1 MSPVADR
8 GTFHVPPATRNNDL
22 RRREICR
29 RELDLLEN
37 NNLRRRSACGGA
49 KCPAKCPCD
58 GNACDT
64 SELLR
69 VQLHQLRRHAMKL
82 RSLILTL
89 LWAALA
95 LPTWADEFQV
105 LPDKVDGVPRG
116 ELLSKHLLDQ
126 ADELLQK
133 RKAEFEKIVR
143 DPKQIAAY
151 QERLR
156 GKFREALGEFP
167 ERTPLNDVVT
177 GRVVRE
183 GFTVE
188 KVLFE
193 SRPKF
198 FVTGAM
204 FLPDAKKFPP
214 PYPAVL
220 VVCGHSANGKA
231 YDGYQRATAML
242 ALNGIA
248 GFIIDPI
255 GQGERVQLLNAEGKP
270 QIPNPV
276 DEHTLLG
283 HGAVLLGRNTASF
296 EIWDGMR
303 AIDYLESR
311 KDIDATKGVGCM
323 GNSGGGTQTAQL
335 MALDDRIACA
345 SPACYITSFE
355 KLLHTIGPQDAEQN
369 IFGQLRFG
377 MNHADYVILRAPKPT
392 LICSARGDYFNI
404 DGARDSFAQAK
415 QAYEALGHGEQI
427 AMKEADGP
435 HGWSQPLREA
445 AVGWMVRWLR
455 GEGREVKEPEID
467 VLTDAE
473 MNVTPLGQVM
483 LLDGAVSAF
492 ELNRAE
498 NVRLSMVRADLWTK
512 DPGKALVESRHQLH
526 RNERIQTA
534 GKDFYTLGDNIEG
547 ERFRYRKLEFGLCTA
562 IYAMPK
568 ELADETPVLYLDPQ
582 GKAHALRPDGP
593 VEKLLAQG
601 RAVLVVDIA
610 GVGEA
615 ASEKGE
621 WYNARFGSEGR
632 NATVAY
638 LLQTSALSIRTMDI
652 SKSAHIAIVS
662 RWSEI
667 EAREVDLIALGELG
681 PPALHAAAFH
691 PKGFRKVRI
700 ERSLAS
706 FASVVETPVVE
717 NQWVH
722 MIHGALRVYDLPDL
736 AASLGDKLEL
746 IEPVDASGKVIEM
759 KK

>member
-1 MSPVADR
+1 M
-8 GTFHVPPATRNNDL
+8 
-22 RRREICR
+22 
-29 RELDLLEN
+29 
-37 NNLRRRSACGGA
+37 
-49 KCPAKCPCD
+49 
-58 GNACDT
+58 
-64 SELLR
+64 
-69 VQLHQLRRHAMKL
+69 QLRSFA
-82 RSLILTL
+82 LTL
-89 LWAALA
+89 IWAACVA
-95 LPTWADEFQV
+95 VAHGDEFQV
-105 LPDKVDGVPRG
+105 LPERVDGVPRG

-126 ADELLQK
+126 ADELLRQ
-133 RKAEFEKIVR
+133 RRMEFEKIVG

-151 QERLR
+151 QARLR
-156 GKFREALGEFP
+156 KSFLNALGEFP

-177 GRVVRE
+177 GRVVRDE
-183 GFTVE
+183 FIVE
-188 KVLFE
+188 KILFE

-231 YDGYQRATAML
+231 YEGYQRATALL

-255 GQGERVQLLNAEGKP
+255 GQGERVQLLDADGKP

-283 HGAVLLGRNTASF
+283 HGSVLLGRNTASF
-296 EIWDGMR
+296 EVWDGMR

-311 KDIDATKGVGCM
+311 KDIDAIKGVGCM

-345 SPACYITSFE
+345 SPSCYITSYE

-369 IFGQLRFG
+369 IFGQLKFG
-377 MNHADYVILRAPKPT
+377 MNHADYLITRAPKPT

-404 DGARDSFAQAK
+404 DGARDSLAQAK
-415 QAYEALGHGEQI
+415 QAYEALGHDDCVAQ
-427 AMKEADGP
+427 AEADGP
-435 HGWSQPLREA
+435 HGWSRPLREA

-455 GEGREVKEPEID
+455 GEEREIKEPEID

-473 MNVTPLGQVM
+473 IQVTPHGQVM

-492 ELNRAE
+492 DINIEENKRLAEARAKFWKE
-498 NVRLSMVRADLWTK
+498 TPRDDAIAAVRT
-512 DPGKALVESRHQLH
+512 ALGIRPFGEIKFKIDASEAYGGDESISITLLH
-526 RNERIQTA
+526 REAGTVIRIVQVS
-534 GKDFYTLGDNIEG
+534 GKIE
-547 ERFRYRKLEFGLCTA
+547 
-562 IYAMPK
+562 
-568 ELADETPVLYLDPQ
+568 DETRWVMYLSDA
-582 GKAHALRPDGP
+582 KTWR
-593 VEKLLAQG
+593 ESLANKEIAAS
-601 RAVLVVDIA
+601 RAAKDRITIVSVS
-610 GVGEA
+610 GTGES

-621 WYNARFGSEGR
+621 WYNPRFGSEGR

-638 LLQTSALSIRTMDI
+638 LLGKSLLAERTEDI
-652 SKSAHIAIVS
+652 LLAADLAS
-662 RWSEI
+662 RHVI
-667 EAREVDLIALGELG
+667 GREPVELVASGEFG
-681 PPALHAAAFH
+681 PPALHAAALH
-691 PKGFRKVRI
+691 PEIFKKVCI
-700 ERSLAS
+700 ERSLHS
-706 FASVVETPVVE
+706 FTSVVETPVVE

-746 IEPVDASGKVIEM
+746 VEPVDASGEVIQE
-759 KK
+759 KN